1 MKTVMEGTGFPLTFK
16 VLAAGGVLTTPT
28 TLHYRVDCRTN
39 KREIVGWTELTADDT
54 VRVEVLPAWNAIINS
69 ANLTEQKTF
78 TVKVNDG
85 LSTQILKPYTWE
97 VKNIQGVM

>member
-1 MKTVMEGTGFPLTFK
+1 MKTVNEGTGFPLTFK

-28 TLHYRVDCRTN
+28 TLHYRVDCRTT
-39 KREIVGWTELTADDT
+39 KRQVVDWTSVTADDT
-54 VRVEVLPAWNAIINS
+54 TTVHVLPAWNAIINP
-69 ANLTEQKTF
+69 ANLTEQKTL

-85 LSTQILKPYTWE
+85 LSTQVLKPYTWE